1 MLSKIRGL
9 TLNTYG
15 FLAPYEE
22 KDSDDKKKRKANGF
36 FKKHLGLV
44 ADDVAKV
51 MPEVVEG
58 LGYFSKKEADTD
70 KIHPNLINKFKPD
83 EAKRKTK
90 MINMTHLQLYMLKAL
105 QELADE
111 VDSLKG
117 IKPAEERTPKKS
129 FFGFFKQKQTKP

>member
-1 MLSKIRGL
+1 MAISKIRGL

-22 KDSDDKKKRKANGF
+22 KDSDAKKKRKAKGF

-44 ADDVAKV
+44 ADDVVKV

-58 LGYFSKKEADTD
+58 LGYFSKKEADTG
-70 KIHPNLINKFKPD
+70 KIHPHLGKMFKPD
-83 EAKRKTK
+83 EEKRKTK
-90 MINMTHLQLYMLKAL
+90 MINMTHLQLYMLKAI

-111 VDSLKG
+111 VDFLKG
-117 IKPAEERTPKKS
+117 IKPIEPKPSRKS
-129 FFGFFKQKQTKP
+129 FLGFFKRK